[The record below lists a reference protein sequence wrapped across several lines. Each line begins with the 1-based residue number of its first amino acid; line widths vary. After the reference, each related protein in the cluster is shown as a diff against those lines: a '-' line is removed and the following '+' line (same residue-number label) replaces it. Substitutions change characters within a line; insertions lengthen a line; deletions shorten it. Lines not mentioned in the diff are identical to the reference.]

1 MDRQQIEQPQRTP
14 IVVEA
19 NPTRLKKRHSFAI
32 YIPIITHVISVYP
45 CPSPSTH
52 QSKVGSRY
60 KHMQCQSSNEKKNA
74 VVPVVVTTQPIK
86 SIVTLQKHPPINHHL
101 LGALLL
107 PPLRL
112 S

>member
-1 MDRQQIEQPQRTP
+1 MSSQYTLVLPLLHIKARSALGTNTCNANRQM
-14 IVVEA
+14 
-19 NPTRLKKRHSFAI
+19 K
-32 YIPIITHVISVYP
+32 
-45 CPSPSTH
+45 
-52 QSKVGSRY
+52 
-60 KHMQCQSSNEKKNA
+60 KKNA